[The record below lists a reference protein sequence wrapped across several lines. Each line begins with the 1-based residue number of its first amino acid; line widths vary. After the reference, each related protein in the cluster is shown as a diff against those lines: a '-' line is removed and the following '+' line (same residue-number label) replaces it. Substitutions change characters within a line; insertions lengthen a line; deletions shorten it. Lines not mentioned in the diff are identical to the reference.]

1 MKFLKTNV
9 LLKLFFVILL
19 FSFFVWQF
27 AIPSF
32 EKYLYS
38 GNLGDKTKVYR
49 NQEDTPSVTFCAL
62 KKTELGWKSAKMKNH
77 VKLIESYCSNATTV
91 TETMD
96 CIDMKTFNLTETIPP
111 FNSTEVDFGETDDQQ
126 WRPDI
131 SSLHYG
137 TYPCL

>member
-49 NQEDTPSVTFCAL
+49 NQEDSPSVTLCAL
-62 KKTELGWKSAKMKNH
+62 NKKTGFGWKSSKITHHTKI
-77 VKLIESYCSNATTV
+77 IESYCSNATTV
-91 TETMD
+91 IETTD
-96 CIDMKTFNLTETIPP
+96 CIDKNTFNLTETIPP
-111 FNSTEVDFGETDDQQ
+111 FNLTELGFGEIGD
-126 WRPDI
+126 
-131 SSLHYG
+131 L
-137 TYPCL
+137 L